1 MRMSELQRKNII
13 DIENGTLIGKIID
26 LEINDAGKIVNLIVE
41 KAKNKSFFSSDT
53 SEVEVKF
60 EQIKKL
66 GNDVI
71 LVSFS

>member
-26 LEINDAGKIVNLIVE
+26 LEINDSGKIVNLIVE